1 MTIPTDLPP
10 GEPEKVDNTN
20 ALHRALVERLISVTG
35 TDVSTVV
42 EQMAADGRLSADEV
56 TAAATRGWIAEQA
69 ADAAIVAIE
78 ARRDDRDV
86 KPIEVVK
93 PAAKG

>member
-1 MTIPTDLPP
+1 MTEPNIEQT

-20 ALHRALVERLISVTG
+20 ALHRALVERLISETG

-42 EQMAADGRLSADEV
+42 EQMAADGRLAADEV
-56 TAAATRGWIAEQA
+56 TAAAAKGWIAEQA
-69 ADAAIVAIE
+69 ADAVIVAIE